1 MEVVGETGGE
11 DSGET
16 IGTRHK
22 AHLSVIAL
30 AKAEGTRHK
39 AQGTRH
45 KVQGR
50 HKAHL
55 SAVPIAI
62 GISEGGRGYR
72 TFRMKLEIGLRRMF
86 SVDLSIQRNVPYL

>member
-16 IGTRHK
+16 IGT
-22 AHLSVIAL
+22 
-30 AKAEGTRHK
+30 
-39 AQGTRH
+39 
-45 KVQGR
+45 R

-72 TFRMKLEIGLRRMF
+72 TFRMKLEIGLRRMI
-86 SVDLSIQRNVPYL
+86 SVNLSIQRNVPYL